1 MPRQRKLPPRG
12 RQQRKRSVAGVW
24 TVVGG
29 GGRGVWVGLGLGSGL
44 GLGLGC
50 VCSGE
55 GRETSHRCVRTL
67 REVQMSDAAKLRSR
81 HERLMREEA
90 AARASEAIA
99 AKQTLLALEQD
110 LLATEA

>member
-1 MPRQRKLPPRG
+1 M
-12 RQQRKRSVAGVW
+12 
-24 TVVGG
+24 
-29 GGRGVWVGLGLGSGL
+29 
-44 GLGLGC
+44 
-50 VCSGE
+50 
-55 GRETSHRCVRTL
+55 RTL